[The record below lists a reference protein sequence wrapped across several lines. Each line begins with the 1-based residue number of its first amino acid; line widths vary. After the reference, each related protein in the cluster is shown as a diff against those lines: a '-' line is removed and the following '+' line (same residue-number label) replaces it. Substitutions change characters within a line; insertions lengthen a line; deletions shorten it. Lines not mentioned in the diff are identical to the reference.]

1 MLFPNLIQEIIMRV
15 IRSHEQW
22 RTIIEEQQASGLTIV
37 EYCQQNELSTTSF
50 YAVRKKLGLSST
62 NFVKVRVTQQCEMI
76 CEPERI
82 SITVGKAKVSLPATT
97 SASYLANLL
106 NEFA

>member
-1 MLFPNLIQEIIMRV
+1 MRV
-15 IRSHEQW
+15 MRSQEQW

-37 EYCQQNELSTTSF
+37 DYCQKNELSTTSF

-62 NFVKVRVTQQCEMI
+62 NFVKARVTQQVEMI
-76 CEPERI
+76 CELGNI
-82 SITVGKAKVSLPATT
+82 SITVGKAKVSLPGTT
-97 SASYLANLL
+97 SASYLANVL

>member
-1 MLFPNLIQEIIMRV
+1 MR
-15 IRSHEQW
+15 SQEQW
-22 RTIIEEQQASGLTIV
+22 RTIIEAQQASGLTIV

-62 NFVKVRVTQQCEMI
+62 NFVKARVTQQFEMI
-76 CEPERI
+76 CEQGGI
-82 SITVGKAKVSLPATT
+82 FITVGKAKVSLPATT

-106 NEFA
+106 NELI